1 LKVSVEDN
9 GYGISL
15 ADQAK
20 LFKLMESIKNDKNMN
35 KKGIGLGLC
44 ICKII
49 TNEFDG
55 EISV

>member
-1 LKVSVEDN
+1 
-9 GYGISL
+9 
-15 ADQAK
+15 
-20 LFKLMESIKNDKNMN
+20 MESIKNDKNMN

-55 EISV
+55 EITV